1 MPPQEQ
7 VSPYKGPFGI
17 VRRIDDAIFAVEQA
31 IVWTFLSAM
40 TFMVFL
46 DVVYRRLSAPDSKLA
61 ELLARI
67 GGVESVEA
75 IALLK
80 TKVAPTLSAA
90 VGLSLLWFG
99 FWTAE
104 RHRTKDG
111 DEVSTTRP
119 ILLSLVA
126 AAVLGLLGWVM
137 ARPDVP
143 SKYFYAAL
151 VIGGALWWVRGLLRD
166 RPDRWPLKIGAA
178 VIAVGLFLQVAYTQ
192 FPYGYSW
199 SKELSLIL
207 LLWVGFLG
215 ASICAHEGKHLR
227 LEALNRL
234 VPDSMER
241 WVRAAG
247 YLFTALVCLFMAT
260 LGYIYVS
267 GAIQLEGRFEQTNIP
282 DWIAM
287 GAVPAAF
294 ALTMLR
300 YLGGSVSALFGG
312 TYGTAPEDESI
323 AAAQQAAQPKA
334 APEGASA

>member
-1 MPPQEQ
+1 MPPKDQD
-7 VSPYKGPFGI
+7 SPYKGPFGI
-17 VRRIDDAIFAVEQA
+17 VRRLDDAIFAVEQA

-40 TFMVFL
+40 TIMVFL

-67 GGVESVEA
+67 GGVESAET
-75 IALLK
+75 IALLNS
-80 TKVAPTLSAA
+80 TVAPALSAA
-90 VGLSLLWFG
+90 VGLLLLWFG

-104 RHRTKDG
+104 RHRAKDG
-111 DEVSTTRP
+111 KEASTSRP
-119 ILLSLVA
+119 IILSVLA
-126 AAVLGLLGWVM
+126 AAALGVLGWVM

-143 SKYFYAAL
+143 SKYFYAVL
-151 VIGGALWWVRGLLRD
+151 VVGGALWWVRSLLRE
-166 RPDRWPLKIGAA
+166 RPDKWPIKVGAA

-267 GAIQLEGRFEQTNIP
+267 GAIELEGRFEQTNIP

-294 ALTMLR
+294 FLTMLR

-312 TYGTAPEDESI
+312 TYGTPPEDESI
-323 AAAQQAAQPKA
+323 TAAQQAAHTKTGPQ
-334 APEGASA
+334 GAST